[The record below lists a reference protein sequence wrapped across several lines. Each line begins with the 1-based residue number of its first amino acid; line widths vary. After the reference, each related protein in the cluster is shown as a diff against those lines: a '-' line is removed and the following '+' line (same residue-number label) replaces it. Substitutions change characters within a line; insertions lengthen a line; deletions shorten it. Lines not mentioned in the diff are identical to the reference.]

1 MLYSCSGKD
10 KKVSIV
16 EEKDVE
22 LQMIESF
29 KKGHKS
35 LEDGDVL
42 FAAKNFNEAEL
53 LFPQSQ
59 WAPKAALMA
68 AYAYYSQNYYN
79 DAVYELE
86 RFIKI
91 YPQHKDISYAHFL
104 LAMCFYENIIDE
116 KKDLGPLIKARNKF
130 EFIIEEYPDSDFALD
145 AQFKIGLIRD
155 LEASKEMYLARHYI
169 KKEKWIAAINRY
181 QTVVENYDTTIY
193 VEEALHRLVEIY
205 FKIGLKNE
213 SMKYANL
220 LGYNYQSSLWY
231 EKSYLVFNQNYETR
245 GKKIKRM
252 KKKSNFIVRKFKLL
266 LE

>member
-1 MLYSCSGKD
+1 
-10 KKVSIV
+10 
-16 EEKDVE
+16 
-22 LQMIESF
+22 
-29 KKGHKS
+29 
-35 LEDGDVL
+35 
-42 FAAKNFNEAEL
+42 
-53 LFPQSQ
+53 
-59 WAPKAALMA
+59 
-68 AYAYYSQNYYN
+68 
-79 DAVYELE
+79 
-86 RFIKI
+86 
-91 YPQHKDISYAHFL
+91 
-104 LAMCFYENIIDE
+104 
-116 KKDLGPLIKARNKF
+116 
-130 EFIIEEYPDSDFALD
+130 
-145 AQFKIGLIRD
+145 
-155 LEASKEMYLARHYI
+155 MYLARHYI

-193 VEEALHRLVEIY
+193 VEEALHRFVEIY